1 MQPICGGAMGA
12 MRATY
17 DTEANAA
24 YVSFQPIEPGQAV
37 EQVVLGRPQGD
48 VVLDFDGQG
57 RLLGVEVVGAREL
70 LSPQVLAE
78 AERR

>member
-1 MQPICGGAMGA
+1 MGA
-12 MRATY
+12 MQATY

-37 EQVVLGRPQGD
+37 EQVVIGRPHGY
-48 VVLDFDGQG
+48 VVLDFDRQG
-57 RLLGVEVVGAREL
+57 RLIGVEIVGAREL
-70 LSPQVLAE
+70 LSPQMLAE